1 MNIDDDF
8 FELMPIMGTHPDIS
22 EEEKNEFRK
31 IIKKARYDARKELL
45 GEKCFYCERNIA
57 SCNSHFVPKSYLKNI
72 AENGEV
78 FLSHKAMNVDIIE
91 QSMGL
96 NSTGTFR
103 LICRDCDN
111 TIFKDYEN
119 FNYDS
124 QPDAKILAQ
133 IALKNF
139 LKFIDKR
146 RMDEGFLRRT
156 IKSIAPEIYNLQLEA
171 VNIDLY
177 DYKKEARQIKNFL
190 NNHGNKEYTIVYFNQ
205 LDYIIPVAFQGR
217 VAITHDFEGNIINNI
232 CCNSKHNNVESMHI
246 CMFPLKEK
254 SAVIMFYDS
263 KSNKYRRFRRQFDKF
278 NDKDKLSIVFY
289 IAVKYSEDIFY
300 SKKID
305 NEVFTNKLFI
315 KASQS
320 NVAGITNIED
330 KNIRNIKALEAIG
343 KDFDLNKF
351 NSIPN
356 LLAEEYKI
364 K

>member
-1 MNIDDDF
+1 
-8 FELMPIMGTHPDIS
+8 
-22 EEEKNEFRK
+22 
-31 IIKKARYDARKELL
+31 
-45 GEKCFYCERNIA
+45 
-57 SCNSHFVPKSYLKNI
+57 
-72 AENGEV
+72 
-78 FLSHKAMNVDIIE
+78 
-91 QSMGL
+91 
-96 NSTGTFR
+96 
-103 LICRDCDN
+103 
-111 TIFKDYEN
+111 
-119 FNYDS
+119 
-124 QPDAKILAQ
+124 
-133 IALKNF
+133 
-139 LKFIDKR
+139 
-146 RMDEGFLRRT
+146 
-156 IKSIAPEIYNLQLEA
+156 
-171 VNIDLY
+171 
-177 DYKKEARQIKNFL
+177 
-190 NNHGNKEYTIVYFNQ
+190 
-205 LDYIIPVAFQGR
+205 
-217 VAITHDFEGNIINNI
+217 
-232 CCNSKHNNVESMHI
+232 
-246 CMFPLKEK
+246 MFPLKEK